1 VESGQLGLART
12 QLPGTRGDHWSH
24 TQSDPMIL
32 FVAVNLKQVSV
43 LGRNFPW
50 QKPAICPCC
59 KQSHLWGHGFADTY
73 FAGYPAALPMRRY
86 LCPACG
92 CVIKC
97 RPQGYFARF
106 QTATA
111 TIRSQL
117 GKRIETGR
125 WPRCASRG
133 RHWMA
138 ALKRKTLAH
147 LGLDW
152 LRCLVPAFDRLL
164 HLGIVPVSRSF

>member
-1 VESGQLGLART
+1 
-12 QLPGTRGDHWSH
+12 
-24 TQSDPMIL
+24 MIL
-32 FVAVNLKQVSV
+32 FVAVDLKQVSV

-73 FAGYPAALPMRRY
+73 FEGYPAALPMRRY
-86 LCPACG
+86 RCPACG
-92 CVIKC
+92 GVIKC

-111 TIRSQL
+111 TIRSHL
-117 GKRIETGR
+117 AKRIATGR
-125 WPRCASRG
+125 WLCRASRG
-133 RHWMA
+133 RHWLA
-138 ALKRKTLAH
+138 ALRRKALAH

-152 LRCLVPAFDRLL
+152 LRGLIPAFDRLL
-164 HLGIVPVSRSF
+164 HLRIVPVSRSF

>member
-1 VESGQLGLART
+1 
-12 QLPGTRGDHWSH
+12 
-24 TQSDPMIL
+24 MIL
-32 FVAVNLKQVSV
+32 FVAVDLKQISV

-50 QKPAICPCC
+50 QKPEICPCC

-73 FAGYPAALPMRRY
+73 FEGYPAALPMRRF

-97 RPQGYFARF
+97 RPRGYFSRF
-106 QTATA
+106 QTAID

-117 GKRIETGR
+117 GKRIVTGR
-125 WPRCASRG
+125 WPCRASRG
-133 RHWMA
+133 RHWLA
-138 ALKRKTLAH
+138 ALRRKALAH

-152 LRCLVPAFDRLL
+152 IGRLVSAFDRLL
-164 HLGIVPVSRSF
+164 KLHIVPVSRSL